1 MSKIIITDINRFESI
16 VSKLE
21 SSFPEFEEL
30 FRMQDANYNNIDGT
44 DVWKSDTQ
52 GVVSS
57 KYVEL
62 SKNYEPIKETL
73 LNYIKYLKITLENYK
88 KFESTVNNSIE
99 QNLDNLNVN

>member
-1 MSKIIITDINRFESI
+1 MSKIIITDTNRFESI
-16 VSKLE
+16 VSELE

-30 FRMQDANYNNIDGT
+30 FRMQNDNYNTINGT

-52 GVVSS
+52 EVVSS

-73 LNYIKYLKITLENYK
+73 MNYIKYLKITVENYK
-88 KFESTVNNSIE
+88 NFESTVDSSIE